1 MKRIVLLSIII
12 CYNLAVF
19 SQATDI
25 VVDCQTPGWL
35 SSKINYGDQ
44 QTVRNLKV
52 TGYINSDD
60 MKFIGELIS
69 SHNLNEKVDLSDVNI
84 INNTL
89 GSNCFGISVY
99 GENTLKCLSLPKTVE
114 NLESILPYNVYSN
127 GSKLALQ
134 IDTLYF
140 NCNTKYLNSGMFGAH
155 QYDEMPHHIIIGE
168 KIDSIPNDAFFEKKG
183 INSIKMPQG
192 MKYIGSKA
200 FSQTNQYVEETNFN
214 ELKKLKYLGL
224 GAFPGYEPDTI
235 IVPKSLDN
243 PFYLFAFAHKDNQHI
258 FIDDNIKTISGY
270 ALGTGGKWTTSYCTE
285 KLIFHIN
292 NETPPS
298 LINFRSPIL
307 GTPTIY
313 VPKGTK
319 QAYLNSDW
327 ADANIIEVSPELT
340 LNISSSGNGFV
351 LYNGT
356 SIREETKAI
365 SVEKGT
371 SASISFNPD
380 NGYRIKC
387 VKINNTDVTSEVSN
401 NQYTIN
407 NINGDISIE
416 VEFEKAPLLISFAD
430 ANVKAIC
437 VSNWDKDGD
446 GEISED
452 EAADV
457 TDIGTAFK
465 NNKNITS
472 FNELQYFIGLT
483 SIGDNAFSQCSG
495 LTSITIPNSVTSIGS
510 FAFSNCSYLK
520 EVKSEIINP
529 YNIENEVFR
538 NISSEALLYVPVGTK
553 EKYQAYEGWT
563 INFKEIIE
571 STTGETFYTLSIKA
585 TGNGSASYNESTI
598 KNQTSTFTITEGS
611 SATIT
616 FTPDDGCCIA
626 SVKLNGT
633 DITQSVTNNQYA
645 LSNITCDNILEV
657 TFSASSSD
665 IDITKYISVSSAG
678 GSVTQTNNLINSGS
692 QLNWRFSNNSEY
704 SVTLKSLQ
712 LIDGQT
718 GSEGNIMSVN
728 AEVEAGK
735 SVTYSTT
742 IGASGIHTPVTCRYR
757 YEFDGNEYSADAVY
771 PIPLTLTIKATGG
784 GYAKYS
790 GTTIRDDSKSFTIE
804 QLSSVTVTF
813 TPDDG
818 YRIKSVMVDGK
829 NKTSS
834 LSANSYSENFIMSSK
849 TIEVEFEAIPP
860 TYALNITTSGNGS
873 VTYNN
878 NAVRNTTKSFSV
890 EGGSSVSLS
899 FKADTGNKIK
909 SVKLNNVD
917 ITSEIKDNNYSIN
930 DIRSDHNL
938 EVEFEAITHTLTI
951 NATGNGTATYNDTS
965 VRDKSSSF
973 TVNEGTS
980 ATITFAPDT
989 GYRIAS
995 VKLDDT
1001 DVTSNVVDN
1010 KYTIS
1015 NITADTTLTVTFEA
1029 IPPTTY
1035 SLTIKATG
1043 NGTAT
1048 YNDTS
1053 VREKTQTFTVNEGT
1067 SATITFTPDAGYR
1080 IASVMVNNTDV
1091 TANVSN
1097 SQYTIS
1103 NITANTNLSVTFE
1116 AIPPT
1121 TYSLTIKATGNGTAT
1136 YNDTSVRDKSSSFT
1150 VNEGTS
1156 ATITFTPDTG
1166 YQIASVKLND
1176 TDVTSNVADSK
1187 YTISNIT
1194 ADTTLT
1200 VTFEAIPPTTYSLT
1214 IKATGNGTATYN
1226 DTSVRDKS
1234 SSFTVN
1240 EGTSATITFTPDTGY
1255 QIASVKLND
1264 TDVTSNVADSKYTI
1278 SNITTNT
1285 TLAVTFEAIPP
1296 TTYTLSI
1303 SATGNGSATYDGT
1316 EVRGKTSSFSVVEGT
1331 NAVLKFSADEENRL
1345 KSVIVNNQDVT
1356 SIIVNNQYTISN
1368 ITADTNVEVA
1378 FEAIPDY
1385 TLNIV
1390 VSGNGS
1396 ATYNETTIRN
1406 QSQNFILQEGSS
1418 ATVSFTPD
1426 EGYRIKSVNVNNADV
1441 TSQVVNGQITISN
1454 ITQDINVEVSF
1465 EAIPVTTYSLTITAT
1480 GNGAVTYEEQS
1491 IRGGTSTF
1499 TVVEGAYATVQIT
1512 ADEGYRL
1519 KQVTLDGK
1527 DVTADVS
1534 NGQYT
1539 TTKIMANTTLAVEF
1553 EAIPTFSL
1561 SIKSSAFGSV
1571 KYGDAVITNGTET
1584 FTVIEGAQ
1592 AVLTFMPD
1600 GNGRL
1605 ERITLNGNDITSQ
1618 LVNGQYTISDIRAD
1632 QNVEAE
1638 YVEDITKVTD
1648 AGVAY
1653 TVTSYDEGTV
1663 IVAAG
1668 NYGQVLTVPVS
1679 FTAKGKTWTVTGI
1692 EDDALVNATELATII
1707 WEPEV
1712 PVTAQVSN
1720 PNLLLYVKKDEY
1732 APTTIQ
1738 NVVANDVAD
1747 NIVLVEAESGNNF
1760 YCPKPFTAKRISYE
1774 HNYSMISGYKD
1785 CQGWETL
1792 VLPFDVTMTINTKGT
1807 ELVPYST
1814 WKYGSNQRPFWLYQL
1829 TNEGWK
1835 AADSIKANVPYII
1848 SMPNNEMY
1856 ESSYNQTGNI
1866 QFIGTNVEVK
1876 ASDKPETVQYGN
1888 KHLVANYQNQAAS
1901 SDIYALNV
1909 SNDWHQNTAT
1919 EKEGST
1925 FIRSLRAVHPF
1936 EAYMTMEGSN
1946 APWAIPIFDNAT
1958 DVRWLME
1965 EVRGTMAE
1973 DAWYDLQG
1981 RKLQGEPAKNGL
1993 YINKGKKIR
2002 K

>member
-200 FSQTNQYVEETNFN
+200 FSQTNQYVEETTFN

-951 NATGNGTATYNDTS
+951 N
-965 VRDKSSSF
+965 
-973 TVNEGTS
+973 
-980 ATITFAPDT
+980 
-989 GYRIAS
+989 
-995 VKLDDT
+995 
-1001 DVTSNVVDN
+1001 
-1010 KYTIS
+1010 
-1015 NITADTTLTVTFEA
+1015 
-1029 IPPTTY
+1029 
-1035 SLTIKATG
+1035 
-1043 NGTAT
+1043 
-1048 YNDTS
+1048 
-1053 VREKTQTFTVNEGT
+1053 
-1067 SATITFTPDAGYR
+1067 
-1080 IASVMVNNTDV
+1080 
-1091 TANVSN
+1091 
-1097 SQYTIS
+1097 
-1103 NITANTNLSVTFE
+1103 
-1116 AIPPT
+1116 
-1121 TYSLTIKATGNGTAT
+1121 
-1136 YNDTSVRDKSSSFT
+1136 
-1150 VNEGTS
+1150 
-1156 ATITFTPDTG
+1156 
-1166 YQIASVKLND
+1166 
-1176 TDVTSNVADSK
+1176 
-1187 YTISNIT
+1187 
-1194 ADTTLT
+1194 
-1200 VTFEAIPPTTYSLT
+1200 
-1214 IKATGNGTATYN
+1214 ATGNGTATYN